1 MKHYILLCLSVALLM
16 SCNKDQSKES
26 SNQKQSNPKA
36 PTKLVVAIGRVEP
49 QEGIIKLSAPVGGI
63 VKKVMKDDGDKVQL
77 NEVILQLDDD
87 TEQNKIN
94 ELKVKIATQRTQIN
108 ISQSKVAEVTANLQN
123 KKLLLERA
131 KQLIA
136 KGAETQQVYDNLTT
150 DQEVLEANLSAAK
163 TQVQLANSE
172 LNELQT
178 QLQTLYREANKKIFR
193 APFSGII
200 LDRTVN
206 QGESVSQFASYAEVA
221 PQGKLIIR
229 AEVDEMFSSSIK
241 IGDTVEIVNIGSSN
255 VIAKGKI
262 SSMAPYL
269 KKKSLF
275 SEKADDQEDRR
286 VREIRISVVDDKNLV
301 INAKIEC
308 NIKL

>member
-1 MKHYILLCLSVALLM
+1 MNFKHNYKPFI
-16 SCNKDQSKES
+16 
-26 SNQKQSNPKA
+26 
-36 PTKLVVAIGRVEP
+36 
-49 QEGIIKLSAPVGGI
+49 
-63 VKKVMKDDGDKVQL
+63 
-77 NEVILQLDDD
+77 
-87 TEQNKIN
+87 
-94 ELKVKIATQRTQIN
+94 
-108 ISQSKVAEVTANLQN
+108 
-123 KKLLLERA
+123 
-131 KQLIA
+131 
-136 KGAETQQVYDNLTT
+136 
-150 DQEVLEANLSAAK
+150 
-163 TQVQLANSE
+163 
-172 LNELQT
+172 
-178 QLQTLYREANKKIFR
+178 EANKKVFR

-221 PQGKLIIR
+221 PQGKLLIR
-229 AEVDEMFSSSIK
+229 AEVDEMFSNSIK
-241 IGDTVEIVNIGSSN
+241 IGDAVEIVNIGSSN
-255 VIAKGKI
+255 VIAKGQI

>member
-1 MKHYILLCLSVALLM
+1 MKHYLILSLLVALLM
-16 SCNKDQSKES
+16 SCNKEQTKES
-26 SNQKQSNPKA
+26 LNQKQSNPKA
-36 PTKLVVAIGRVEP
+36 PTQLVVAIGRVEP
-49 QEGIIKLSAPVGGI
+49 QNGIINLSAPVGGI
-63 VKKVMKDDGDKVQL
+63 VEKVLKNDGDKVQV

-87 TEQNKIN
+87 AEQNKIN
-94 ELKVKIATQRTQIN
+94 ELKVKISTQRTQID
-108 ISQSKVAEVTANLQN
+108 ISQTKVVEITANLKN
-123 KKLLLERA
+123 KKLLLDRA

-136 KGAETQQVYDNLTT
+136 RGAETQQVYDDLST
-150 DQEVLEANLSAAK
+150 DLEVLEANLSAAK

-178 QLQTLYREANKKIFR
+178 QLLTLYREASKKVFR
-193 APFSGII
+193 APFAGII

-206 QGESVSQFASYAEVA
+206 QGEAVSQYASYAEVA

-229 AEVDEMFSSSIK
+229 AEVDEMFSNNIK
-241 IGDTVEIVNIGSSN
+241 IGDTVEIVNIGSN
-255 VIAKGKI
+255 KVIAKGQI

-286 VREIRISVVDDKNLV
+286 VREIRISVVDDKNLI